1 MKNMMKFKMK
11 IESQSNVQKY
21 APSFISFYTCSE
33 PDLTYEIE
41 NIDTSNITSMR
52 SMFESCEYVT
62 QLDLSSFDTSNVTN
76 MSYLVYKCVRLQK
89 LNLSSFDTSSVTT
102 MFRIFRDLW
111 GLQEVT
117 FGKDWITPET
127 EEEYSNISG
136 TWTNQETNVSYS
148 GLNALLTAGKTAG
161 ALTGTWKKS

>member
-1 MKNMMKFKMK
+1 MKNTMKFKMK

-21 APSFISFYTCSE
+21 APDYISFYYYQGS
-33 PDLTYEIE
+33 DLSDEVA

-52 SMFESCEYVT
+52 SMFERCEYVT
-62 QLDLSSFDTSNVTN
+62 NLDLSNFDTSSVEN
-76 MSYLVYKCVRLQK
+76 MSYLFQGAVRLQK

-102 MFRIFRDLW
+102 MFRVFRDLW

-117 FGKDWITPET
+117 FGENWITPET

-148 GLNALLTAGKTAG
+148 GLNALLTAGKSED